1 MFWNSVDYREW
12 NKMDGFASDDEKAEV
27 QVKEQEK
34 EEEKGMIRKFIEK
47 FKNLLHKIG
56 KRK

>member
-1 MFWNSVDYREW
+1 
-12 NKMDGFASDDEKAEV
+12 MDGFASDDEKAEV